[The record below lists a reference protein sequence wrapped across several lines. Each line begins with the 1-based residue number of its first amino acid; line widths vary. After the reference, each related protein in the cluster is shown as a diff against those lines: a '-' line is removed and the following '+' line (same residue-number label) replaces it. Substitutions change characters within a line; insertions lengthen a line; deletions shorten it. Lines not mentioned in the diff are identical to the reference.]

1 MFRDSI
7 VGLYEGK
14 FFNHAMDIFR
24 NKINSSK
31 RKVIFLCPVLFFN
44 EISDLGTLSVF
55 QKQNFD
61 FNSYKSILEKSISP
75 FTYSEINNG
84 IDSQV
89 LPSIILIFLGFT
101 TVFLL
106 EKTAAKKPKNGN

>member
-1 MFRDSI
+1 MIWPWKQTITVFSKEK
-7 VGLYEGK
+7 GLK
-14 FFNHAMDIFR
+14 
-24 NKINSSK
+24 
-31 RKVIFLCPVLFFN
+31 LFFN